1 MYFQAFDTPGNISV
15 GFEHVQGVGIH
26 VDVYVSTFFIAH
38 PSPNTLPS
46 IFLHTYM
53 YTPPSM
59 VEPRLVDIWTI
70 PKVPTVLMFTSILK
84 QPVISGHPTTPYNR
98 HFSHSQ
104 LYTNNT

>member
-15 GFEHVQGVGIH
+15 GFERVQGVCIYVH
-26 VDVYVSTFFIAH
+26 VYVSTFFIAH

-46 IFLHTYM
+46 SFLHTYM

-84 QPVISGHPTTPYNR
+84 QPVISGQPATLYNR
-98 HFSHSQ
+98 QFSRSQ
-104 LYTNNT
+104 LYKNNT